1 MKRLHQDA
9 VPGVV
14 QAEGCIP
21 DLSELGEDDSVYAEH
36 IIEHPGGQMAETMA
50 CLFKVAGQLKE
61 DSKTKAQCM
70 LQQLDLLP
78 FLVRTDEFIKPLVA

>member
-1 MKRLHQDA
+1 MKEGESFAEPKFKLPMKRLHQDA

-36 IIEHPGGQMAETMA
+36 VDSRVSGQMAETMA
-50 CLFKVAGQLKE
+50 RLLKVAGQL
-61 DSKTKAQCM
+61 
-70 LQQLDLLP
+70 
-78 FLVRTDEFIKPLVA
+78 